1 MTDPIPPLGI
11 SLSLIQ
17 RQIIEAPLDSKIF
30 VSGPAGTGKTT
41 AGVERMR
48 YLLSQGVPGESIL
61 MLAAQRSVQ
70 EPYLDLI
77 YSPERSAGGEVT
89 SATLGGGLARRVC
102 DLFWPVAAEAAGF
115 AHPDQPPVFLSLE
128 TSQYY
133 MAHIVRPLLDEG
145 YFESVTM
152 DRNRMYSQILDN
164 LNKAAIVGFH
174 YIEIASRLDAAYFG
188 DPAQRRVYADA
199 QDCAV
204 RFREYCLQNN
214 LVDFSLQ
221 LEIFSNIL
229 WPLDIV
235 QDYLT
240 RTYRHLIYDNVEED
254 SPRAHDILRAW
265 LPEFDSALL
274 IYDEGGGYRHFLGSD
289 PLTGRAL
296 NELCDEQLVLDES
309 ESFVM
314 SEDIANLASSLE
326 QIILPDPSLPEPEAA
341 GGEAVEIVATRF
353 YPELLDA
360 VVARTK
366 SLVEESGI
374 PPADIVIISPFL
386 SDALRFS
393 VMNRLEAAGIP
404 TRSHRPSRTLRD
416 EPASQALLTL
426 AAVAHPEWNIHPPRF
441 DVAYALM
448 QSIEGLDLVRAQLL
462 AEIVYRPREL
472 RLSTFDEIDP
482 GVQERITF
490 IIGNRYSMLRDWLLA
505 YREGEELPFDHFL
518 RKLFGEVLSQPGFGF
533 HTDFDSVRVASSLV
547 ESVRHFRQSLE
558 STLLFQTTDS
568 RFPHLGKEY
577 IQMLQDGVI
586 AASYVEGWRSQN
598 KDAVLVAPAHT
609 FLMMNRP
616 VTAQFWLD
624 VGSSGWHQRL
634 AQPLTHPHVLTRE
647 WEPGRLW
654 TDADE
659 VETSR
664 RAMARVIS
672 GLLHRCRQRV
682 YLCLAELGESGFE
695 QRGDLLRA
703 FQRVL
708 QTSGNAGD

>member
-1 MTDPIPPLGI
+1 
-11 SLSLIQ
+11 
-17 RQIIEAPLDSKIF
+17 
-30 VSGPAGTGKTT
+30 
-41 AGVERMR
+41 
-48 YLLSQGVPGESIL
+48 
-61 MLAAQRSVQ
+61 
-70 EPYLDLI
+70 
-77 YSPERSAGGEVT
+77 
-89 SATLGGGLARRVC
+89 
-102 DLFWPVAAEAAGF
+102 
-115 AHPDQPPVFLSLE
+115 
-128 TSQYY
+128 
-133 MAHIVRPLLDEG
+133 
-145 YFESVTM
+145 
-152 DRNRMYSQILDN
+152 
-164 LNKAAIVGFH
+164 
-174 YIEIASRLDAAYFG
+174 
-188 DPAQRRVYADA
+188 
-199 QDCAV
+199 
-204 RFREYCLQNN
+204 
-214 LVDFSLQ
+214 
-221 LEIFSNIL
+221 
-229 WPLDIV
+229 
-235 QDYLT
+235 
-240 RTYRHLIYDNVEED
+240 
-254 SPRAHDILRAW
+254 
-265 LPEFDSALL
+265 LL
-274 IYDEGGGYRHFLGSD
+274 IYDDGGGYRHFLGSD
-289 PLTGRAL
+289 RLTGYTL
-296 NELCDEQLVLDES
+296 NELCEEQIVLS
-309 ESFVM
+309 GSFVM
-314 SEDIANLASSLE
+314 SENISNLASSLE
-326 QIILPDPSLPEPEAA
+326 QIILPDPALPEPEAA
-341 GGEAVEIVATRF
+341 GGDSVGIIASRF

-360 VVARTK
+360 VVAETK
-366 SLVEESGI
+366 SLVEEAGVA
-374 PPADIVIISPFL
+374 PMDIVIISPFL

-426 AAVAHPEWNIHPPRF
+426 SALAHPEWNIHPPRF
-441 DVAYALM
+441 DVAYTLM
-448 QSIEGLDLVRAQLL
+448 QCIEGLDLVRAQLL

-472 RLSTFDEIDP
+472 RLTTFDEIEP

-490 IIGNRYSMLRDWLLA
+490 VVGNRYATLRDWLQA

-533 HTDFDSVRVASSLV
+533 HTDFDAVRVASSLV
-547 ESVRHFRQSLE
+547 ESVQHFRQSLE
-558 STLLFQTTDS
+558 STYLFQTTDS

-647 WEPGRLW
+647 WEPGRTW

-664 RAMARVIS
+664 QAMARVVS
-672 GLLHRCRQRV
+672 GLLHRCRERV

-708 QTSGNAGD
+708 QISDDAGD